1 MDMKVCPFLSWLG
14 YLTIFSVFSHQ
25 PEQYDPLYGSNS
37 NIGGSQYG
45 KGGDGEK
52 NLLCCKNFSSYS
64 KILMIPLFSPHW
76 LWFNEIIKFLASEV
90 VNSNS
95 SGAWPVMGM
104 CSLGWASCWPAP
116 CPLCLQGAVSVQ
128 FCRLL
133 PHSNH
138 HLRGFFKVK
147 TEVLCRFLNIRNSDE
162 KK

>member
-95 SGAWPVMGM
+95 SGAWPVMA
-104 CSLGWASCWPAP
+104 CAHWAGRHAD
-116 CPLCLQGAVSVQ
+116 LHHVRSVCRGQSQ
-128 FCRLL
+128 FSSAACCHTATTIWEVFLKSRLK
-133 PHSNH
+133 
-138 HLRGFFKVK
+138 FYVDF
-147 TEVLCRFLNIRNSDE
+147 
-162 KK
+162 